1 LKDVNKTG
9 KGAVV
14 GLFYLG
20 WKYTAG
26 KLIILQ
32 VVGNAFTA
40 LALSG
45 AGLIGADAFAFI
57 VFNLTFH
64 IKFLQSHIAFSYLF

>member
-32 VVGNAFTA
+32 VIGNAFTA

-57 VFNLTFH
+57 VFNLTFQY
-64 IKFLQSHIAFSYLF
+64 KGSLRGAKPLLK